1 MLSGGQRQRVGLA
14 RAVYGDPA
22 LIVLDEP
29 NANLDDVGEAALGR
43 AVMELKGKGK
53 TVLLITHRPSAIA
66 MADRLV
72 VMADGQ
78 VQVQG
83 PRDAVLAHLK
93 AGAAPQA
100 EPAQAQ
106 A

>member
-1 MLSGGQRQRVGLA
+1 
-14 RAVYGDPA
+14 
-22 LIVLDEP
+22 
-29 NANLDDVGEAALGR
+29 
-43 AVMELKGKGK
+43 
-53 TVLLITHRPSAIA
+53 